1 MFVKLK
7 RANQSCSPSKISQS
21 INVGALV
28 IDIVSNFFNE
38 RKKKLWSFDNA
49 RNVLIK
55 KYRDMGSE
63 KYISIRF
70 RKISKLIRRAK
81 E

>member
-38 RKKKLWSFDNA
+38 RKKNFG
-49 RNVLIK
+49 RLI
-55 KYRDMGSE
+55 MQE
-63 KYISIRF
+63 TF
-70 RKISKLIRRAK
+70 
-81 E
+81 